1 MNPIQFVQE
10 QLLKDRSSEAVK
22 PGDNVNISY
31 KIIEGDKERIQ
42 NFKGDVIKITGSGRT
57 KTICIRKIS
66 NGVGVE
72 RIFPLNSP
80 SIVDIT
86 LLKKGK
92 VRRSKL
98 YYLRTLS
105 GKKARIKEKKQ
116 AVGAKVEAEATEA

>member
-98 YYLRTLS
+98 YYLRALS

-116 AVGAKVEAEATEA
+116 AVVAKVEAEATEA

>member
-66 NGVGVE
+66 NGVGV
-72 RIFPLNSP
+72 
-80 SIVDIT
+80 
-86 LLKKGK
+86 
-92 VRRSKL
+92 
-98 YYLRTLS
+98 
-105 GKKARIKEKKQ
+105 
-116 AVGAKVEAEATEA
+116 